1 MVSVVKRVTGSA
13 ALFVTRQYI
22 FCSPFTGFSKM
33 AAPTPRFK
41 LYMSGTSYFAQK
53 VMMAFFEK
61 NEPFVERLVNQRADD
76 NYESWYMKLN
86 PLGKV
91 PVLEDGGK
99 IIPESDD
106 IIDYLDKELPQAPRL
121 VPDPSS
127 DLGREVAHFRKL
139 LNINVGIILHGL
151 AYNPHLSPD
160 YTAAKTR
167 EELDEMIA
175 GKIAKL
181 EKLATENPDLRDA
194 YLAKIPP
201 LQQRKEM
208 CSNPE
213 VVQRALD
220 DLQTIL
226 DEVEAKVVKGSP
238 GETWLLSNDLT
249 AADISLAVLLRRV
262 SLSGLTSLYF
272 SPTKRP
278 ALHKYWQRLQ
288 TLPAYCK
295 LSDIADKYGVKA

>member
-1 MVSVVKRVTGSA
+1 
-13 ALFVTRQYI
+13 
-22 FCSPFTGFSKM
+22 M
-33 AAPTPRFK
+33 AAPTPRFT

-53 VMMAFFEK
+53 ALMALFVK
-61 NEPFVERLVNQRADD
+61 NEPFAEKLVDQNVND

-91 PVLEDGGK
+91 PVLEDRGK

-106 IIDYLDKELPQAPRL
+106 IIDYLDKELPQGLRL
-121 VPDPSS
+121 VPEPST

-139 LNINVGIILHGL
+139 LNVNVVIIIFGL

-167 EELDEMIA
+167 KELDEIID

-181 EKLATENPDLRDA
+181 ERYASENPNLRDA

-201 LQQRKEM
+201 LQQRKEL

-220 DLQTIL
+220 DLQTTL
-226 DEVEAKVVKGSP
+226 DEVEAKVIKGSP
-238 GETWLLSNDLT
+238 GETWLLSSDLT

-262 SLSGLTSLYF
+262 SLSGLASLYF
-272 SPTKRP
+272 SPTQRP
-278 ALHKYWQRLQ
+278 ALHKYWLRLQ
-288 TLPAYCK
+288 TLPAYCR
-295 LSDIADKYGVKA
+295 LSDIAVKYGVKA

>member
-1 MVSVVKRVTGSA
+1 
-13 ALFVTRQYI
+13 
-22 FCSPFTGFSKM
+22 M
-33 AAPTPRFK
+33 AAPSSRFT

-53 VMMAFFEK
+53 VLMALFAK
-61 NEPFVERLVNQRADD
+61 NEPFAERLVDQNVND

-91 PVLEDGGK
+91 PVLEDRGK
-99 IIPESDD
+99 FIPESDD
-106 IIDYLDKELPQAPRL
+106 IIDYLDKELPQGPRL

-127 DLGREVAHFRKL
+127 DLGREVAHCRKL
-139 LNINVGIILHGL
+139 LNVNVIVIIFGL

-167 EELDEMIA
+167 KELDDIID

-181 EKLATENPDLRDA
+181 ERYATENPDLRDA

-201 LQQRKEM
+201 LQQRKEL

-220 DLQTIL
+220 DLQTTL
-226 DEVEAKVVKGSP
+226 DEVEAKLMKGSQ
-238 GETWLLSNDLT
+238 GETWLLSCDLT
-249 AADISLAVLLRRV
+249 AADISLAVLLRRL
-262 SLSGLTSLYF
+262 SLCGLTSLYF
-272 SPTKRP
+272 SPTKRT

-288 TLPAYCK
+288 TLPAYSK
-295 LSDIADKYGVKA
+295 LSDIANKYGVKA